1 MNTIRFLL
9 TSPFFQV
16 PTLVFGWSRY
26 FFFPPTGGIFLWVL
40 IAYTVFSFLTIRS
53 GLKKAAAAGNVVA
66 AAATFATLTAQQQ
79 TTVHAQ
85 AIEIIK
91 RSSFKTT
98 LEPRFHSDADR
109 YGWYALSMMELGIA
123 PLPIIPGWQVVK
135 NPWIAVGIKDSQI
148 DTALELAKRNGF
160 DVSISRDYDLT
171 GPV

>member
-1 MNTIRFLL
+1 MNMIRFLL
-9 TSPFFQV
+9 TSPLVQV
-16 PTLVFGWSRY
+16 PALAFGWTRY
-26 FFFPPTGGIFLWVL
+26 FFHQPNGGAFLWVL

-66 AAATFATLTAQQQ
+66 AAATFATLAGPQQA
-79 TTVHAQ
+79 TVHAH
-85 AIEIIK
+85 AIEIIR

-123 PLPIIPGWQVVK
+123 PLPIIPGWQVVR

-148 DTALELAKRNGF
+148 DTALELAKRKGF
-160 DVSISRDYDLT
+160 DVSISRDYDLS